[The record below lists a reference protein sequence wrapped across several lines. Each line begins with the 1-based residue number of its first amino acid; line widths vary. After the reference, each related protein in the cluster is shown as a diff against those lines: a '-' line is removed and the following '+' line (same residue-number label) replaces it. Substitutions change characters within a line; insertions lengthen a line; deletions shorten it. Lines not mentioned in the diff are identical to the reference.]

1 MFHDGYAA
9 MNARRAFTL
18 VELLM
23 VIAIIGLLIALL
35 LPAVQNARAAA
46 RRTQCASNMR
56 QVGLAMRQY
65 CDTHHG
71 LFPDTTHTSL
81 VNSATGVYDKAWIY
95 TIAPFMESVDAIRI
109 CPDDK
114 FGPDRYQLKMT
125 SYVMN
130 AYLTTEAGTQFMNFN
145 KLQEKSKTIFM
156 FEISDTKD
164 PDSARR
170 RSARHGSHPF
180 VLVVR
185 AGQHRANTRS
195 CKRSKPILPR
205 SGTPTARISCM
216 AMAGWSGSVHRK
228 SKPGPISRSNFPD
241 PTHPNTSGTNR

>member
-1 MFHDGYAA
+1 MV
-9 MNARRAFTL
+9 ARCAFTL
-18 VELLM
+18 VELLI
-23 VIAIIGLLIALL
+23 VIAIIGVLVALL
-35 LPAVQNARAAA
+35 LPAVQNAREAA

-81 VNSATGVYDKAWIY
+81 ANSTTGVYDKAWIY

-114 FGPDRYQLKMT
+114 FGPDRYRLHMT

-130 AYLTTEAGTQFMNFN
+130 GYLSTEAGTKFINFN
-145 KLQEKSKTIFM
+145 KLQEKSKTILM

-164 PDSARR
+164 P
-170 RSARHGSHPF
+170 
-180 VLVVR
+180 
-185 AGQHRANTRS
+185 
-195 CKRSKPILPR
+195 
-205 SGTPTARISCM
+205 TA
-216 AMAGWSGSVHRK
+216 
-228 SKPGPISRSNFPD
+228 PGVD
-241 PTHPNTSGTNR
+241 PTDMDHIHSFLWFEPANIATHKVMQKIEADIATQRHANGTHFLYGDDRVEWISASKIQAWADQPFEFPKPYAP

>member
-9 MNARRAFTL
+9 MNARCAFTL

-23 VIAIIGLLIALL
+23 VIAIIGVLIALL

-109 CPDDK
+109 CPEDK

-130 AYLTTEAGTQFMNFN
+130 AYLTTEAGTQFTNFN

-164 PDSARR
+164 PTAPGVDPHDMDHIHSFLWFEPANI
-170 RSARHGSHPF
+170 AQHKVMQKIEADIATQRHANGTHFLYGDGRVEWISSSKIQAWADQPF
-180 VLVVR
+180 EF
-185 AGQHRANTRS
+185 
-195 CKRSKPILPR
+195 PR
-205 SGTPTARISCM
+205 PYA
-216 AMAGWSGSVHRK
+216 
-228 SKPGPISRSNFPD
+228 P
-241 PTHPNTSGTNR
+241 

>member
-1 MFHDGYAA
+1 MV
-9 MNARRAFTL
+9 ARRAFTL
-18 VELLM
+18 IELLI
-23 VIAIIGLLIALL
+23 VIAIIGVLVALL
-35 LPAVQNARAAA
+35 LPAVQNAREAA

-81 VNSATGVYDKAWIY
+81 ANSTTGVYDKAWIY

-114 FGPDRYQLKMT
+114 FGPDRYRLHMT

-130 AYLTTEAGTQFMNFN
+130 GYLSTEAGTKFINFN
-145 KLQEKSKTIFM
+145 KLQEKSKTILM

-164 PDSARR
+164 PRR
-170 RSARHGSHPF
+170 PASTRRTWITSIRSSGSSRPTS
-180 VLVVR
+180 R
-185 AGQHRANTRS
+185 RTRS
-195 CKRSKPILPR
+195 CRKSKPISPR
-205 SGTPTARISCM
+205 SGMPTERTSST
-216 AMAGWSGSVHRK
+216 AMAAWSGSVRRK
-228 SKPGPISRSNFPD
+228 SRPGPISRSNFPSLMHRNHFTNHD
-241 PTHPNTSGTNR
+241 FRKSGARS